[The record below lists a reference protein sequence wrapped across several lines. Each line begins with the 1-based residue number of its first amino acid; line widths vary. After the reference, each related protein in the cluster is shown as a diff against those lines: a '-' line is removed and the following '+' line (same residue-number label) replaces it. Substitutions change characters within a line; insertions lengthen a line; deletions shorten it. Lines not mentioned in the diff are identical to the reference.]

1 MGISNYRHDIVQH
14 AIMKGGPEL
23 SQGVREIVLAL
34 YAKIEQFKGGLFGF
48 QKLR

>member
-1 MGISNYRHDIVQH
+1 
-14 AIMKGGPEL
+14 MKGGPEL